1 MYIRISMYICM
12 YVCMCIYVCI
22 YIYISKSIYIYIQI
36 YICIYNNYISTEAF
50 QNFSL
55 VCSQEFDRFS
65 FKKTELK
72 K

>member
-1 MYIRISMYICM
+1 MEVNS
-12 YVCMCIYVCI
+12 
-22 YIYISKSIYIYIQI
+22 
-36 YICIYNNYISTEAF
+36 NYISTEAF

-55 VCSQEFDRFS
+55 VCSQEFDKFS

>member
-1 MYIRISMYICM
+1 ME
-12 YVCMCIYVCI
+12 VN
-22 YIYISKSIYIYIQI
+22 
-36 YICIYNNYISTEAF
+36 NNYISTEAF

-55 VCSQEFDRFS
+55 VCSQEFDKFS